1 MSGTKKRHMTKSTIV
16 TPEEIAELLGSACKH
31 WPHRCHDTSKR
42 PLYDHILDE
51 NVTLKIANTVQK
63 EQLARQEKLIA
74 ALRDVVRAHDRYL
87 QALGWPSQDA
97 VLFVQAVG
105 KNLDAARDSLAELE
119 RNEVPE

>member
-1 MSGTKKRHMTKSTIV
+1 MSDTTEHHMTESTIV
-16 TPEEIAELLGSACKH
+16 TPEEIAELLGSAGKH
-31 WPHRCHDTSKR
+31 WPHRCPDTSKR

-51 NVTLKIANTVQK
+51 NVTLKIANTAQK
-63 EQLARQEKLIA
+63 EQLARQAELIA

-105 KNLDAARDSLAELE
+105 KNLDAARARLAELE
-119 RNEVPE
+119 GKNEQA